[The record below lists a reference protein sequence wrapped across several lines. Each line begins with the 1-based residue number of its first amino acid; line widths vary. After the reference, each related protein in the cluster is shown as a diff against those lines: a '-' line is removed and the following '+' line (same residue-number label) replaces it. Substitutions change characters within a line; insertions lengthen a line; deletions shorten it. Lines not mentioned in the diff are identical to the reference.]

1 MARRDLAELVLL
13 AALWGASFLFMR
25 LGAAD
30 FGPAALVFLRVAG
43 AAALLLP
50 LLLWRGQARAL
61 LEHGPALVVVGLLNT
76 ALPFALYMLAAL
88 VLNAGLSAIFN
99 ATTPLWTALIAWGWL
114 GQVPSRWRALGLAI
128 GFAGVAALGAQNASF
143 KAGSAGIS
151 PALGMAACLLAT
163 LCYGVAA
170 NFTQKHLKTAPPLA
184 VAAGSQ
190 TVAALLSAGPAW
202 WWWPAQNPAPQAWAG
217 AAVLALACTGWA
229 YLLYFR
235 LIARLGSAKA
245 VTVTFLIPA
254 FAVLWGGLFLNE
266 SLGLAMLAG
275 CATVLL
281 GTALATGLWVPGRA
295 RRPPA

>member
-1 MARRDLAELVLL
+1 MARRDLFELLLL

-43 AAALLLP
+43 ATALLLP
-50 LLLWRGQARAL
+50 LLLWRGQAAAL
-61 LEHGPALVVVGLLNT
+61 RQHWRALVVVGVLNT

-99 ATTPLWTALIAWGWL
+99 ATTPLWTALIAWAWL
-114 GQVPSRWRALGLAI
+114 GQAPTRWRALGLAI
-128 GFAGVAALGAQNASF
+128 GFAGVAGLGAHNASF
-143 KAGSAGIS
+143 HASGGGIS
-151 PALGMAACLLAT
+151 PALGVAACLLAT
-163 LCYGVAA
+163 ACYGLAA
-170 NFTQKHLKTAPPLA
+170 NFTQQQLRTAPPLA

-190 TVAALLSAGPAW
+190 AVAALVSALPAW
-202 WWWPAQNPAPQAWAG
+202 WWWPGQTPGPQAWAG

-235 LIARLGSAKA
+235 LLARLGPAKA
-245 VTVTFLIPA
+245 VAVTFLIPA
-254 FAVLWGGLFLNE
+254 FAVLWGAVFLGE
-266 SLGLAMLAG
+266 SLSLPLLAG

-281 GTALATGLWVPGRA
+281 GTALATGLWVPRL
-295 RRPPA
+295 RRGD